1 MNEKDENNI
10 PEPDRPLVETENT
23 VFDDDGTVISH
34 TEQTITDPPRRK
46 VRRMISPSRAVESSR
61 PCRRSP

>member
-10 PEPDRPLVETENT
+10 PEPDRPLLETENT

-34 TEQTITDPPRRK
+34 TEQTITDPPRA
-46 VRRMISPSRAVESSR
+46 RRVNPGVIAAKI
-61 PCRRSP
+61 